1 VVVICKELATVG
13 IPERGSLASWPDE
26 PIPNVR
32 LDDAALFDALLPRLR
47 DLVSRGAFTLG
58 PEVEEFEAA
67 AAAAFGCRWA
77 VGTSSGTSAL
87 VLALR
92 AAPLALNSR
101 VAIPANTFFATAE
114 AVVAAGHVP
123 VIVDHDEDHLI
134 DLDQLQTLD
143 LDAVVPVHLH
153 GLPVDME
160 RLSSIA
166 ERRGWWVLEDAAQAH
181 GATVS
186 GQAVGSLGDAA
197 AFSAYPTKNLVAWGD
212 AGFVTGHSEEL
223 EVRIRMLRHH
233 GQTAANHHEMLGGT
247 ERLDNLQALVL
258 LAKLPLLPEEIGR
271 RRRVA
276 DWYAEE
282 LGQVGLVL
290 PGDRDGRVHVFHH
303 YVISLPAHAR
313 DACLQWL
320 ARHGIGAAVHY
331 PTPVHLQPALQ
342 GRFQIGGQLERGE
355 RSGSEVLSLP
365 MHGSLTRSQV
375 ARVGEVLRAFVAK
388 LDPKQDRTA

>member
-1 VVVICKELATVG
+1 VG

-186 GQAVGSLGDAA
+186 
-197 AFSAYPTKNLVAWGD
+197 
-212 AGFVTGHSEEL
+212 
-223 EVRIRMLRHH
+223 
-233 GQTAANHHEMLGGT
+233 
-247 ERLDNLQALVL
+247 
-258 LAKLPLLPEEIGR
+258 
-271 RRRVA
+271 
-276 DWYAEE
+276 
-282 LGQVGLVL
+282 
-290 PGDRDGRVHVFHH
+290 
-303 YVISLPAHAR
+303 
-313 DACLQWL
+313 
-320 ARHGIGAAVHY
+320 
-331 PTPVHLQPALQ
+331 
-342 GRFQIGGQLERGE
+342 
-355 RSGSEVLSLP
+355 
-365 MHGSLTRSQV
+365 
-375 ARVGEVLRAFVAK
+375 
-388 LDPKQDRTA
+388 